1 MKDYI
6 GELRKILR
14 YIFILAL
21 IAFLGNTLYS
31 HMAAEKVI
39 LKFRFKGIVEKVE
52 YDGKSVPS
60 VTINGK
66 IYYLGSTSWGFNHL
80 ISKGDSLLKDSGNMT
95 VKLIKN
101 KNGKVIIFDG
111 K

>member
-1 MKDYI
+1 MA
-6 GELRKILR
+6 
-14 YIFILAL
+14 F
-21 IAFLGNTLYS
+21 IAFLCHTLYS
-31 HMAAEKVI
+31 HFAGEKMM
-39 LKFRFKGIVEKVE
+39 LKLRFNGIVEKVE
-52 YDGKSVPS
+52 YDRQSVPT